1 MIPIHT
7 DLQHPTW
14 SFLISLLISLYL
26 SSCGPLPKEA
36 EGNLVWLNLQL
47 QSSIPKKIKRSGT
60 ATRGSELAI
69 AVPASTQFSE
79 LGPEPSQALDWRK
92 VNTLENTVSLRLP
105 VDEPLQLFV
114 YRYTSDESLI
124 DLEQRMFSQTLHLNS
139 IDFGQSDIFL
149 VSSSG
154 NNLSVNGQNS
164 TTLTI
169 HLARQLTGKISQNY
183 VMGAQVWADRIA
195 ADGSFNKQLDENE
208 NYTNSGSDGSYSLA
222 PDYLDYILATE
233 GGFKLNASGVYVS
246 AAPMLA
252 TIPDVSQMAVNITP
266 LTTLVAAAP
275 ELAEIFEQSGD
286 WRADIASPLGV
297 PSDLLRVA
305 KVTEAFWML
314 MSGGSNRIIET
325 TQKQLSALA
334 VLGQNLAEGG
344 RAALQENLAL
354 IVGQAVEEV
363 LNNPEISRSL
373 SEDSKTIFNSELTNL
388 ATQLSE
394 LLPNNDQVIEDELL
408 SEFDLLNE
416 SAFDAVQTVLCEFP
430 ESISVQFDPI
440 VLSISLVPTSETT
453 IAVRGTVSDD
463 NFDALSTYW
472 AIHPPD
478 ELGDSINPQLVN
490 ATVGADGYV
499 ETVLTIEN
507 WDHFGSVSLQ
517 LTECS
522 PVDVISESCNWVPD
536 SSQVNCNFME

>member
-1 MIPIHT
+1 MI
-7 DLQHPTW
+7 
-14 SFLISLLISLYL
+14 
-26 SSCGPLPKEA
+26 
-36 EGNLVWLNLQL
+36 
-47 QSSIPKKIKRSGT
+47 
-60 ATRGSELAI
+60 
-69 AVPASTQFSE
+69 
-79 LGPEPSQALDWRK
+79 
-92 VNTLENTVSLRLP
+92 
-105 VDEPLQLFV
+105 
-114 YRYTSDESLI
+114 
-124 DLEQRMFSQTLHLNS
+124 
-139 IDFGQSDIFL
+139 
-149 VSSSG
+149 
-154 NNLSVNGQNS
+154 NGQRS
-164 TTLTI
+164 STLTI
-169 HLARQLTGKISQNY
+169 QLARQLSGGLAQSY
-183 VMGAQVWADRIA
+183 VMGATVWADRIA

-208 NYTNSGSDGSYSLA
+208 NYTNSGSDGSYSLT
-222 PDYLDYILATE
+222 PDYLDYILVTE

-252 TIPDVSQMAVNITP
+252 TIPDANQMAVNITP

-344 RAALQENLAL
+344 RAALQENLAS

-430 ESISVQFDPI
+430 ESVSVQFDPI

-478 ELGDSINPQLVN
+478 ELGDSIDPQLVN
-490 ATVGADGYV
+490 ATVVADGYV

-507 WDHFGSVSLQ
+507 WDNFGSVSLQ

-522 PVDVISESCNWVPD
+522 PVDVI
-536 SSQVNCNFME
+536 